1 MRLDQTSTNPG
12 FAREWPYPSPRPRLN
27 PDPDALP
34 HVLAILAMPLRCP
47 RCIIRCSSEWSRKSL
62 TGASW
67 SSSAATALHTGR
79 PLRSTP
85 SCSSGRCDCGTPS
98 SSRTQLQGNLPE
110 EPSAACAD
118 VPPPPLPFFS
128 CARLRRTV
136 PQLACV
142 WSSSI
147 GALQLHVRSQAISPR
162 FRCPSHVTAPS
173 RPNNQGLCN
182 RKHWDLRFYF
192 YHVRKALVA
201 RLAAA
206 VRCWALALV
215 SSSGLSGP
223 ARAAIVREVHLLD
236 PKARARAAKGGGAWH
251 LAPSQLCA
259 HRRLTTA

>member
-1 MRLDQTSTNPG
+1 MLERVVAQVAYRGELILICGDGSPYGSPTALNTVLQFWALRLRHTLFVSD
-12 FAREWPYPSPRPRLN
+12 
-27 PDPDALP
+27 
-34 HVLAILAMPLRCP
+34 
-47 RCIIRCSSEWSRKSL
+47 
-62 TGASW
+62 
-67 SSSAATALHTGR
+67 SAA
-79 PLRSTP
+79 
-85 SCSSGRCDCGTPS
+85 
-98 SSRTQLQGNLPE
+98 
-110 EPSAACAD
+110 
-118 VPPPPLPFFS
+118 S

-147 GALQLHVRSQAISPR
+147 
-162 FRCPSHVTAPS
+162 APS

-206 VRCWALALV
+206 LRCWALALV

-223 ARAAIVREVHLLD
+223 PRVAIVREVHLLD

-251 LAPSQLCA
+251 LAPSQLCLQA
-259 HRRLTTA
+259 VNHGVNVLQTDTDAAWFTAILFSRSQP

>member
-1 MRLDQTSTNPG
+1 MHHQVLERVVAQVAYRGELVLICGDGSPYGSPTALNTVLQFWALRLRHTLFVSD
-12 FAREWPYPSPRPRLN
+12 
-27 PDPDALP
+27 
-34 HVLAILAMPLRCP
+34 
-47 RCIIRCSSEWSRKSL
+47 
-62 TGASW
+62 
-67 SSSAATALHTGR
+67 SAARQPPRRALGR
-79 PLRSTP
+79 LCRRPTS
-85 SCSSGRCDCGTPS
+85 
-98 SSRTQLQGNLPE
+98 
-110 EPSAACAD
+110 
-118 VPPPPLPFFS
+118 PPLPFFS

-236 PKARARAAKGGGAWH
+236 PKSRARAAKGGGAWH